1 MQLQSGKHKGKEYAQ
16 VVLRHADDVIYQLD
30 TYPTGKPAQEFSRL
44 IAIFDA
50 KPFTTTCYGCKGAAT
65 RATSYASTPNLFF
78 WCDDC
83 DPHGQGASQ
92 GKLTVIK
99 TFRQAVRTASET
111 KGDQRLIIKN
121 LAEAKGCP
129 KRLTA
134 AAAVAFLP

>member
-1 MQLQSGKHKGKEYAQ
+1 MRFQSGPHKGKEYAQ
-16 VVLRHADDVIYQLD
+16 VVLRQPDAVIFQLGK
-30 TYPTGKPAQEFSRL
+30 YPAGKPAQEFDRL
-44 IAIFDA
+44 ISVFDA
-50 KPFTTTCYGCKGAAT
+50 KPFTATCYGCKSRAT
-65 RATSYASTPNLFF
+65 RATSYANTPNLYF

-83 DPHGQGASQ
+83 DPYDHGALP

-129 KRLTA
+129 KKLTA